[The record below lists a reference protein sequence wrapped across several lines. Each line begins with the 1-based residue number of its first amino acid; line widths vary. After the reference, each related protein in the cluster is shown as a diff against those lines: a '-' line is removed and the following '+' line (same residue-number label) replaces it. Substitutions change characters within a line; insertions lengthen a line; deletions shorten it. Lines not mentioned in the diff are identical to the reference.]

1 MLCLPPHT
9 THESQPLD
17 CTVFSPFKTQWRTV
31 CHEFFQANPGK
42 VITNFNFVSL
52 FTKAWTQGITPA
64 NLVAGFKSCGV
75 YPLDSSAI
83 QVLLSEGNRESSASQ
98 VQQSQR
104 NGASLNDEHSSDT
117 VIQDLSSQII
127 DSSTVQVLESENYT
141 GNQSS
146 VAYFND
152 DGGDFTAAQEEL
164 FKKRYKEGYD
174 LFIDADYVTWI
185 KIHHPDTKLP
195 TDSALI
201 CDFFLDIVP
210 ASPIGILKDP
220 LLSPP
225 SPLAFNQSSSIT
237 EVEQLVLR
245 MDPGIL
251 TVPSD
256 RAAGTVTQSRNAE
269 NIIVTS
275 SPVAGTV
282 TQSRNTENI
291 IVTSPVAGTVT
302 QSRNAENIIVTSS
315 PVAGTVTQ
323 SRNAENIIVTSSP
336 VVGMVAQSRNAEN
349 IIVTSS
355 PVAGTVTQNQNAENI
370 IVTPSPVA
378 GTVIQSRN
386 TENIIVTSSPVAGT
400 VTQSRNAEN
409 IIITSSPVAGTVT
422 QSFST
427 ILATPTTSV
436 SPLVNYLVHPVQ
448 NTSPT
453 APKRSVPQARLL
465 TSDESLALLEQKENA
480 KKMALLEKEK
490 RKIE

>member
-1 MLCLPPHT
+1 MSYGCSDSGWITTELFESWLCDHFLKHAVSDRPLLLLLDGHSTHYQLEVIRYARQQKVLMLCLPPHT

-52 FTKAWTQGITPA
+52 FTKAWTQGVTPA

-127 DSSTVQVLESENYT
+127 DSSAVQVLESENYT

-152 DGGDFTAAQEEL
+152 DGGDFTAEQEEL
-164 FKKRYKEGYD
+164 FKKRYKEGYN
-174 LFIDADYVTWI
+174 LFIDADYVRWI

-195 TDSALI
+195 TDSAQI
-201 CDFFLDIVP
+201 CDFFSDIVP
-210 ASPIGILKDP
+210 ASPIGILEDP

-269 NIIVTS
+269 NSIVTS

-282 TQSRNTENI
+282 TQPKCREHY
-291 IVTSPVAGTVT
+291 
-302 QSRNAENIIVTSS
+302 RH
-315 PVAGTVTQ
+315 
-323 SRNAENIIVTSSP
+323 
-336 VVGMVAQSRNAEN
+336 
-349 IIVTSS
+349 
-355 PVAGTVTQNQNAENI
+355 
-370 IVTPSPVA
+370 
-378 GTVIQSRN
+378 
-386 TENIIVTSSPVAGT
+386 
-400 VTQSRNAEN
+400 
-409 IIITSSPVAGTVT
+409 IITSCRNGDTKPKYREHYCH
-422 QSFST
+422 
-427 ILATPTTSV
+427 IITSCRNGDTK
-436 SPLVNYLVHPVQ
+436 PKCREHYHHII
-448 NTSPT
+448 TSC
-453 APKRSVPQARLL
+453 RN
-465 TSDESLALLEQKENA
+465 SDTKC
-480 KKMALLEKEK
+480 
-490 RKIE
+490 